1 MNKLKKENGMF
12 IIDRPVSHGLKY
24 YAKYSILIVLD
35 IFYKILLLFTFKK
48 SPNKKY
54 NISICA
60 IFKNEANYMKEWIEF
75 HQMMGVDHFY
85 LYNNNSADDYF
96 SVLSQYIEKG
106 IVTLVEWP
114 EVPGQLTAYKN
125 WYENYRFETKWVS
138 FLDLD
143 EFICPLKDSS
153 IDSWLLNFNKY
164 PVVKMYWQMFGTSG
178 ILANDDNKLVTEQ
191 YLNSWGKLDTVGKV
205 FYNTEYPIDCFSR
218 PMMHGFSVRHLGFKI
233 PPINQ
238 FGYFVKW
245 DIQRF
250 NHKERTIQVNHYWA
264 RGFKSYEDKH
274 KRGSAA
280 YGASWKTFD
289 KFQWHEHFNTSSN
302 YAIVRFITELKLRMN
317 GNYPIND

>member
-1 MNKLKKENGMF
+1 MNKLKKENEMF

-35 IFYKILLLFTFKK
+35 IFYKILLLFTYKK

-125 WYENYRFETKWVS
+125 WYEKYRFETKWAQVRKS
-138 FLDLD
+138 VDSPPGMLTKRSSSHGTCFPIKSSTFASWQRRLPNLTTRYSYATC
-143 EFICPLKDSS
+143 FQKGCLTPLKLPMSMKSAQVYTMRRIRKSAFFIS
-153 IDSWLLNFNKY
+153 ILTN
-164 PVVKMYWQMFGTSG
+164 
-178 ILANDDNKLVTEQ
+178 VT
-191 YLNSWGKLDTVGKV
+191 
-205 FYNTEYPIDCFSR
+205 CA
-218 PMMHGFSVRHLGFKI
+218 MMCGMI
-233 PPINQ
+233 
-238 FGYFVKW
+238 
-245 DIQRF
+245 
-250 NHKERTIQVNHYWA
+250 
-264 RGFKSYEDKH
+264 
-274 KRGSAA
+274 
-280 YGASWKTFD
+280 
-289 KFQWHEHFNTSSN
+289 
-302 YAIVRFITELKLRMN
+302 
-317 GNYPIND
+317 